1 MQWRA
6 WSVHPKS
13 DATFLTVYR
22 LYQAAEQ
29 SEVDAVWK
37 VVEDDFETDDE
48 EFGVVKAEE
57 DLVEDDLVEDGSVE
71 DFRSEA
77 VHRLPCLSPLSNL
90 HADLSPW
97 KL

>member
-29 SEVDAVWK
+29 SEVDAVCK
-37 VVEDDFETDDE
+37 VVEDDFETDDG
-48 EFGVVKAEE
+48 EFGVVKVEE
-57 DLVEDDLVEDGSVE
+57 DLVEDDLVENDLVE
-71 DFRSEA
+71 CIKSEA
-77 VHRLPCLSPLSNL
+77 VQRLPCLSPLSNV
-90 HADLSPW
+90 HVELSPW